1 MFKIAE
7 VRVVQGYR
15 LWLRY
20 TDGTE
25 GEVDLSDLAGR
36 GVFAAWN
43 ERRFFETVQIDDSG
57 ALVWGDQLDLC
68 PDALYLRLTG
78 KPAEDVFPKL
88 KTNRV
93 HA

>member
-1 MFKIAE
+1 VFKIVE
-7 VRVVQGYR
+7 VKALQGYR

-20 TDGTE
+20 EDGVE

-43 ERRFFETVQIDDSG
+43 EREFFESVRIDESG
-57 ALVWGDQLDLC
+57 APAWGDSLDLC

-78 KPAEDVFPKL
+78 KTPGEVFPQL
-88 KTNRV
+88 KSREV

>member
-7 VRVVQGYR
+7 VRVRQGYR

-43 ERRFFETVQIDDSG
+43 ERRFFETVQIDDRG

-78 KPAEDVFPKL
+78 KTAEEVFLRQKASQ
-88 KTNRV
+88 V